1 MVFSKKYNKRS
12 VSRMIELLG
21 RYNAAKVFTNEV
33 EETAVGQVIE
43 LLSQEFIK
51 GERVRFMPDIHAG
64 KGCVVGT
71 TMTYTNKVVPNLIGV
86 DIGCGIRVTELDLEV
101 NNTTLE
107 KLDSVIKEFVPSG
120 NSVRGVALNQE
131 KVSKSLKNLTIYG
144 NLKEEVKNRIAL
156 SEGTLGGGN
165 HYIELG
171 AYDGRIFLMTHTGSR
186 NLGVQVAKTHQE
198 LAVKY
203 CSNTEK
209 PQELIRALKEQ
220 GREKDIQEELLR
232 LKLSTAPFNKDLA
245 YLDGKLVE
253 DYLNDM
259 AIAQKFAEDN
269 RKAIHKVIMSK
280 MGWENLV
287 VSEFDSIHNYIDI
300 PNKVIRKGAT
310 DASKGKQLVIP
321 LNMRDG
327 SIIATGKGNEDWN
340 NSAPH
345 GAGRVLSRSK
355 AKETLEMEDFKNT
368 MKDVWSSSV
377 LESTLDEAPFAY
389 KKKESI
395 LENITDTV
403 DIDFIVKP
411 IYNFKAH

>member
-1 MVFSKKYNKRS
+1 
-12 VSRMIELLG
+12 
-21 RYNAAKVFTNEV
+21 
-33 EETAVGQVIE
+33 
-43 LLSQEFIK
+43 
-51 GERVRFMPDIHAG
+51 
-64 KGCVVGT
+64 
-71 TMTYTNKVVPNLIGV
+71 
-86 DIGCGIRVTELDLEV
+86 
-101 NNTTLE
+101 
-107 KLDSVIKEFVPSG
+107 
-120 NSVRGVALNQE
+120 
-131 KVSKSLKNLTIYG
+131 
-144 NLKEEVKNRIAL
+144 
-156 SEGTLGGGN
+156 
-165 HYIELG
+165 
-171 AYDGRIFLMTHTGSR
+171 
-186 NLGVQVAKTHQE
+186 
-198 LAVKY
+198 
-203 CSNTEK
+203 
-209 PQELIRALKEQ
+209 
-220 GREKDIQEELLR
+220 
-232 LKLSTAPFNKDLA
+232 
-245 YLDGKLVE
+245 
-253 DYLNDM
+253 
-259 AIAQKFAEDN
+259 
-269 RKAIHKVIMSK
+269 